1 MILINS
7 NWEMVN
13 DIDDVLR
20 ICAENISDEF
30 AKEVKKIFDMAIDN
44 EVNSIEQSY
53 IRYHK

>member
-30 AKEVKKIFDMAIDN
+30 AKEVKKY
-44 EVNSIEQSY
+44 SIWL
-53 IRYHK
+53 